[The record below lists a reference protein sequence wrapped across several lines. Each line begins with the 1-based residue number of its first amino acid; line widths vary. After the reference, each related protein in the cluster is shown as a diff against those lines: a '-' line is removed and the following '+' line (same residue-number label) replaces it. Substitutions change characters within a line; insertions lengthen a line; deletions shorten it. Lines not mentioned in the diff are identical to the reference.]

1 MVEISVP
8 DLVCGDQDVML
19 CQGTTWDDMGPRSSN
34 DSPNPGDYCA
44 PRTPL
49 RFRYNLYKSVMRI
62 IIGDLLDFYTDGVHI
77 FM

>member
-1 MVEISVP
+1 M
-8 DLVCGDQDVML
+8 
-19 CQGTTWDDMGPRSSN
+19 TWDRSSN
-34 DSPNPGDYCA
+34 DTPNPGDYCA
-44 PRTPL
+44 PQTPL